1 MRRSGTE
8 RKSACPE
15 PKPSP
20 PAFAATAARGSSFM
34 PAPLAPPP
42 AADGH
47 PTLFFDG
54 VCGLCNEA
62 VDFLIARDPAGV
74 LRFAPLQGE
83 TAKAS
88 LPARDTD
95 ELNYLVLLDGAG
107 RSIRTAAVVRA
118 LSHLGGVWRAAAW
131 ALWLVP
137 APLRNAGYHLVTRVR
152 YRVWGKKESCR
163 MPTPEERG
171 RFLA

>member
-1 MRRSGTE
+1 M
-8 RKSACPE
+8 SAE
-15 PKPSP
+15 Y
-20 PAFAATAARGSSFM
+20 
-34 PAPLAPPP
+34 APPP

-83 TAKAS
+83 TAAAA
-88 LPARDTD
+88 LPAVDT
-95 ELNYLVLLDGAG
+95 EALKYLVLLDGAG

-118 LSHLGGVWRAAAW
+118 LSHLGGRWTLAAW
-131 ALWLVP
+131 LLWAVP
-137 APLRNAGYHLVTRVR
+137 KPLRDAGYHLVTLVR
-152 YRVWGKKESCR
+152 YRVWGKKETCR
-163 MPTPEERG
+163 LPTAEERG
-171 RFLA
+171 RFLP